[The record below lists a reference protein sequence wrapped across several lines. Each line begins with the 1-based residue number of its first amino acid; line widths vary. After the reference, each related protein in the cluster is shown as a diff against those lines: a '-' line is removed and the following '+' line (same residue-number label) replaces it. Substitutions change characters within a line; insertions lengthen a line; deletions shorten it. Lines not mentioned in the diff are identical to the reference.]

1 MKISIS
7 AFLLSSFG
15 AFAHKEKDK
24 KQRQAL
30 QWASGEGVKD
40 VSVKILLKQEAS
52 LLVSLA
58 HFCFVSRR
66 ANGEQYLCCGLGF

>member
-1 MKISIS
+1 MKSS
-7 AFLLSSFG
+7 VSPFLLSSFG

-30 QWASGEGVKD
+30 QWAVVGGVKD

-52 LLVSLA
+52 LLISLA
-58 HFCFVSRR
+58 HFCFVSRH